1 MASTIREISK
11 RAAPAVRRI
20 IEMRRSSRE
29 LKPILKIPKA
39 EKIGTSLDNVLK
51 LLMPI
56 VETAEHDAAM
66 AALVLAE
73 HEFTEP
79 LSRFEMKV
87 LACGL
92 YKECSTNN
100 QMFDYA
106 DILELTDK
114 FSGRSMNI
122 TMIYKT
128 IANLAER
135 GLVDDRGRAPAEE
148 SSRPTQKFSIN
159 SFGRDVFRLSVLTA
173 QHLRNTCGSVAA

>member
-1 MASTIREISK
+1 MPTPKLPKPK
-11 RAAPAVRRI
+11 R
-20 IEMRRSSRE
+20 IES
-29 LKPILKIPKA
+29 
-39 EKIGTSLDNVLK
+39 SLDNVLK

-66 AALVLAE
+66 ASLVLAE

-92 YKECSTNN
+92 YKECATNH

-114 FSGRSMNI
+114 FSGRAMNI
-122 TMIYKT
+122 TMVYRT
-128 IANLAER
+128 ITNLVER

-159 SFGRDVFRLSVLTA
+159 ADGRDAFRLSVLTA
-173 QHLRNTCGSVAA
+173 QHLRNTCGSAAA